1 MSVVRLDVGT
11 MLELN
16 AELLESDC
24 IRPHP
29 WEHYPFVV
37 DGERQWVR
45 YQNLQAEQ
53 KQVTCNALNKP
64 CSCINASMFM
74 QQTFLSIGS
83 TAYGNS
89 VAGCSPKVR
98 SRTRRN

>member
-1 MSVVRLDVGT
+1 VNPVESLGISLVRLDVKT

-16 AELLESDC
+16 AELLESDY
-24 IRPHP
+24 IWPHP

-53 KQVTCNALNKP
+53 KQVICNALNK
-64 CSCINASMFM
+64 
-74 QQTFLSIGS
+74 
-83 TAYGNS
+83 YD
-89 VAGCSPKVR
+89 
-98 SRTRRN
+98 